1 MMVQK
6 FVSLSVWTYLFL
18 KKKHGV
24 KPFSTNIP
32 FLYPLKTS
40 ENLRVSDVFRGY
52 RGGTLVEN
60 GLKAKAS
67 TGMMG

>member
-18 KKKHGV
+18 EKKHGG
-24 KPFSTNIP
+24 KPFSTNFP

-40 ENLRVSDVFRGY
+40 ENLGVSDVFRGY